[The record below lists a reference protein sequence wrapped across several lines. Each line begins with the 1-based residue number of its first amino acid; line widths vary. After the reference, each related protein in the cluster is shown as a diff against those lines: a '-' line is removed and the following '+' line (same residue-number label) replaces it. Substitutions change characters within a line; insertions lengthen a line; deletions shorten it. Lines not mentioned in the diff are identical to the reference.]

1 MLFILILF
9 LNLGFSQ
16 VSDNKTLSIVDCIDI
31 AKRQNFDVK
40 LTKSDINAAG
50 ANLTNA
56 FGNYL
61 PNIRMNSGFSRSS
74 FQTQRTIPVIDP
86 VTNQVAIDPATGFP
100 QTRLAWEFVD
110 AQTYNLGVNANYTIF
125 DGFDRESN
133 YSQATKRLE
142 STILN
147 TEQTTNDV
155 ILDVYRGYID
165 VINKYQIV
173 KLRKQNLQEGKQVLE
188 RINAQF
194 EAGATQK
201 GDVYAQEAE
210 LGNREIALVQA
221 ENDLA
226 IAKAN
231 LLGVMGLDPNEEI
244 EFEEAALPNNITDD
258 EMLNFRKNVG
268 SLDAIIEEA
277 KQNRAD
283 YEAVNLQMEIAEEG
297 ITRAKS
303 NYFPTVSAN
312 AGWNWAN
319 QEITDFDRNGR
330 LNFGV
335 SLSMPIFQNFSIN
348 NSVQQN
354 KLQYDQN
361 RTQFLKFEQSMK
373 TQLKTIYLNLQAA
386 EKQME
391 ITNKTVRSSEL
402 NYESTKERFELGVAN
417 IVELTAANTQ
427 YISTQINRINS
438 VYNYVLA
445 QKELL
450 YGIGKLE

>member
-1 MLFILILF
+1 MLFLLLF
-9 LNLGFSQ
+9 FSSLFSQ
-16 VSDNKTLSIVDCIDI
+16 VSDEKTLSLDDCIDI
-31 AKRQNFDVK
+31 AKRQNFDIK
-40 LTKSDINAAG
+40 LTKSELNAAG

-61 PNIRMNSGFSRSS
+61 PTIRLNSGFSRTS
-74 FQTQRTIPVIDP
+74 FQTQRTLPLLDP
-86 VTNQVAIDPATGFP
+86 VTNQIVTDPVTGMP

-110 AQTYNLGVNANYTIF
+110 AQTYNMGLNANYTIF
-125 DGFDRESN
+125 DGFNRESN
-133 YSQATKRLE
+133 YSQATKNLDA
-142 STILN
+142 TILN
-147 TEQTTNDV
+147 TEQTISDV
-155 ILDVYRGYID
+155 ILEVYRGYID
-165 VINKYQIV
+165 VINKTQIV
-173 KLRKQNLQEGKQVLE
+173 KLRKQNLQEGKKVLD

-194 EAGATQK
+194 EAGTTQK

-210 LGNREIALVQA
+210 LGNREIALIQS

-226 IAKAN
+226 VSKAN
-231 LLGVMGLDPNEEI
+231 LLSVMGLDPNEEYEFI
-244 EFEEAALPNNITDD
+244 ESSLPTAVNDD
-258 EMLNFRKNVG
+258 EMLNFRKEIG
-268 SLDAIIEEA
+268 SLDVILEEA

-283 YEAVNLQMEIAEEG
+283 YEAVSLRLQISEEG

-319 QEITDFDRNGR
+319 QEIANFDKNGR

-335 SLSMPIFQNFSIN
+335 SMNMPIFQNFSIN
-348 NSVQQN
+348 NNVQQSR
-354 KLQYDQN
+354 LQYEQN
-361 RTQFLKFEQSMK
+361 RTQLMKFEQNLK

-386 EKQME
+386 EKQLD
-391 ITNKTVRSSEL
+391 ITNRTVKSSEL
-402 NYESTKERFELGVAN
+402 NYQSTKERFEIGVAN

-427 YISTQINRINS
+427 YITTQINRINS

-450 YGIGKLE
+450 YGIGKLD